1 MTTAQK
7 ERLILSILR
16 AFPDNVF
23 CNTDLRRGIVMQ
35 ASDIVKVRLVPK
47 KHVLTDG
54 RVIIFFNC
62 LSERIKLLKE
72 RIAAMNDFR
81 FRAWSSV
88 KCYHDDNDDLRY
100 CAIPSWLDGA
110 GHSTFLSYVKCLF
123 RLLGNI
129 EVSSIEEAELQLVL
143 MGKLIT
149 S

>member
-1 MTTAQK
+1 MTNAQK

-23 CNTDLRRGIVMQ
+23 CNTTAKGGMVMQ

-62 LSERIKLLKE
+62 CSERIQLLKE
-72 RIAAMNDFR
+72 RLMFMNDLG
-81 FRAWSSV
+81 FRAWSLG
-88 KCYHDDNDDLRY
+88 KCYHDDNDVLRY
-100 CAIPSWLDGA
+100 SAIPAWLDAA
-110 GHSTFLSYVKCLF
+110 GHSTLLSYVRSLF

-149 S
+149 G